1 MPSYNLRLTLE
12 GDEDGGAFNV
22 SIPVEL
28 PDDGEKIID
37 QVDDVFSASI
47 RQAALMVVSQYLEEL
62 SKKKPN
68 WSKRELEEQL
78 KAMISRTEWTVNS
91 DE

>member
-47 RQAALMVVSQYLEEL
+47 RQAA
-62 SKKKPN
+62 
-68 WSKRELEEQL
+68 
-78 KAMISRTEWTVNS
+78 
-91 DE
+91 